1 MSSYVI
7 PKLSDFESD
16 LLSLEIQANVTLVL
30 NIANLE
36 HRLNGVTVSF
46 NSVSIIII
54 DDTGDEMLYIVCP
67 SVVGFKNKYISIVSE
82 EPSLQGAQMT
92 ADSIEKCYIEVLD
105 AV

>member
-7 PKLSDFESD
+7 PKLSDFDSD
-16 LLSLEIQANVTLVL
+16 ILSVEIQANVTLVL

-36 HRLNGVTVSF
+36 HLLNGVTVSF
-46 NSVSIIII
+46 NSVSIVVI

-67 SVVGFKNKYISIVSE
+67 SVVGFKNTYISIVSE
-82 EPSLQGAQMT
+82 EPLLQGAQVT
-92 ADSIEKCYIEVLD
+92 ADNIEKCYIEVFD